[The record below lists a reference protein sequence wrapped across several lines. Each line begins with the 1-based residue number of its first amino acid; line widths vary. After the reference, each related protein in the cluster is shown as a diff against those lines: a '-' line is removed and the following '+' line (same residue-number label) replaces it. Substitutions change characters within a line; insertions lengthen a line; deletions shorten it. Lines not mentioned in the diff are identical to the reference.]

1 MQDDV
6 EIKILYDYEAL
17 LDRVYRSLP
26 KRVSGRAYDIPTLEI
41 DYVGDHTVVKNFGFV
56 CERIR
61 REPRIV
67 MRFLLKELAMPGSL
81 NPDNSLIIYKR
92 VSAKSIQSLYT
103 RFLESYVRCSTCGS
117 YDTELVR
124 EGKVWFIRCLAC
136 GAITYVKP
144 V

>member
-1 MQDDV
+1 MQGGDEV
-6 EIKILYDYEAL
+6 KILYDYEKL
-17 LDRVYRSLP
+17 LDMVYERLP
-26 KRVSGRAYDIPTLEI
+26 KRVGGRAYDIPSLEV
-41 DYVGDHTVVKNFGFV
+41 DYVGDHTVVKNFGFA

-81 NPDNSLIIYKR
+81 NPDNSLVIYKR
-92 VSAKSIQSLYT
+92 VSAKSIQGLYT

>member
-1 MQDDV
+1 
-6 EIKILYDYEAL
+6 
-17 LDRVYRSLP
+17 
-26 KRVSGRAYDIPTLEI
+26 
-41 DYVGDHTVVKNFGFV
+41 
-56 CERIR
+56 
-61 REPRIV
+61 

-124 EGKVWFIRCLAC
+124 EGKAWFIRCLAC

>member
-1 MQDDV
+1 M
-6 EIKILYDYEAL
+6 YDYEKL
-17 LDRVYRSLP
+17 LNMVYERLP
-26 KRVSGRAYDIPTLEI
+26 KRVVARAYDIPSLEV
-41 DYVGDHTVVKNFGFV
+41 DYVGDHTVIKNFNVV

-92 VSAKSIQSLYT
+92 VSTKSIQGLYT

-124 EGKVWFIRCLAC
+124 EGKVWFIKCLAC